1 MPDSKRIALVG
12 HCGPD
17 SYVLRSAVSRFVPG
31 GEVVFAADESAL
43 KEELGKADLLLINRT
58 LGGDFDVE
66 SGIEL
71 IRRLAGGAA
80 GPVPRMMLVSNY
92 AEAQSEAEGAGALK
106 GFGKREINTEET
118 RAKVRAALGLE

>member
-1 MPDSKRIALVG
+1 MPEIKRIALVG

-17 SYVLRSAVSRFVPG
+17 SYVLRSAVGRFVPG
-31 GEVVFAADESAL
+31 AEIVFAADESSL
-43 KEELGKADLLLINRT
+43 KDELGKADLLLINRT

-71 IRRLAGGAA
+71 IRRLAGGA
-80 GPVPRMMLVSNY
+80 GDPVPRMMLVSNY
-92 AEAQSEAEGAGALK
+92 AEAQSEAEDAGALK
-106 GFGKREINTEET
+106 GFGKREMNAEET